1 MNYNSTPYNESSA
14 LLVSER
20 GAGPNTYG
28 YSCNMGSAN
37 AIGCGGVRRSNFAVR
52 RCHFQCNEVTFFI
65 DEQLDI
71 V

>member
-1 MNYNSTPYNESSA
+1 MF
-14 LLVSER
+14 ER
-20 GAGPNTYG
+20 GAGPNTYDYG
-28 YSCNMGSAN
+28 CNMGSAN
-37 AIGCGGVRRSNFAVR
+37 AVGRGGVRRSNLAAR